1 LCSLETAVASLG
13 RVAPSVGNQ
22 PGNARADNITLRGT
36 QDIGDTQTLDPVNDQ
51 APGSKDV
58 QYRIYSA
65 EKAHKYKNQR
75 AQYKQVKIK
84 VDSGAMV
91 SVAPPS
97 TFKEFITMPTYE
109 SEIGIGY
116 TSACGT
122 TIPDQ
127 GLKQPI
133 IRTKEAGIFRMNMR
147 VAEVTKPLLSVE
159 EMMYKNHRIVFDL
172 PKSYIENKSTGKRTE
187 IVWEDSSPN
196 LIVDVLEPIEE
207 DRQSETILQL
217 NTLEGSENSPH
228 PSPVFH
234 RLATKL

>member
-1 LCSLETAVASLG
+1 MGVSSMC
-13 RVAPSVGNQ
+13 APSGFE
-22 PGNARADNITLRGT
+22 AKSRFEL
-36 QDIGDTQTLDPVNDQ
+36 
-51 APGSKDV
+51 GSGFELKC
-58 QYRIYSA
+58 YTT
-65 EKAHKYKNQR
+65 
-75 AQYKQVKIK
+75 
-84 VDSGAMV
+84 
-91 SVAPPS
+91 

-133 IRTKEAGIFRMNMR
+133 IRTKEAGVFRMNMR

-172 PKSYIENKSTGKRTE
+172 PKSYIENKSTGNKTE

-207 DRQSETILQL
+207 DKQSETILQL
-217 NTLEGSENSPH
+217 NALEESDSSPQ

>member
-1 LCSLETAVASLG
+1 M
-13 RVAPSVGNQ
+13 
-22 PGNARADNITLRGT
+22 
-36 QDIGDTQTLDPVNDQ
+36 
-51 APGSKDV
+51 
-58 QYRIYSA
+58 
-65 EKAHKYKNQR
+65 
-75 AQYKQVKIK
+75 KIK

-97 TFKEFITMPTYE
+97 TFKEFVTTPTYE
-109 SEIGIGY
+109 SEVGIGY

-127 GLKQPI
+127 GLKQSI
-133 IRTKEAGIFRMNMR
+133 IRTKDAGVFRMNMR
-147 VAEVTKPLLSVE
+147 IAKVTKPLLSVE

-172 PKSYIENKSTGKRTE
+172 PKSYIENKDAGKRTE

-207 DRQSETILQL
+207 DKQLEQILQL
-217 NTLEGSENSPH
+217 NQLENSESSPH
-228 PSPVFH
+228 PSPGFH